1 MVQITIG
8 QVAGVIA
15 AAIFVGMYPP
25 PAYIVSSSKQ
35 ELKLG
40 YGLQLGS
47 L

>member
-15 AAIFVGMYPP
+15 AAMFVGMYPP
-25 PAYIVSSSKQ
+25 LAHIVSSSKQ

-40 YGLQLGS
+40 YGLQLAS